1 MLRFGTHV
9 LMAASVAITHQVAA
23 SGCEDSFWPVYAG
36 GQTGDERVN
45 CFVYDP
51 IEELIIVG
59 GITSSEDFAPVPIEH
74 GFLYA
79 LDMNSNWKWGH
90 FFYEVANRVASIDG
104 CQLSSNGNSLAVTG
118 MSQDRPVIMDLNTR
132 DGTLN
137 KFIYINHVDESG
149 NPGSYENFG
158 AIFKDES
165 DFRDNKPYYYTS
177 FIRDDEMFMLRVYE
191 TEFGASIDWNLKF

>member
-1 MLRFGTHV
+1 MFRFGTQA
-9 LMAASVAITHQVAA
+9 LIAASLAFTHQAAA

-51 IEELIIVG
+51 NEELLIVG
-59 GITSSEDFAPVPIEH
+59 GVTTSADFSPAPIEH

-79 LDMNSNWKWGH
+79 LDLNSNWKWGR
-90 FFYEVANRVASIDG
+90 FFYETANRIASIDG
-104 CQLSSNGNSLAVTG
+104 CQMSSNGNSLAVTG
-118 MSQDRPVIMDLNTR
+118 MSQDRPAIMDVNTR
-132 DGTLN
+132 DGTLK
-137 KFIYINHVDESG
+137 KFVSIVHVDAD
-149 NPGSYENFG
+149 NPSNYENFG

-165 DFRDNKPYYYTS
+165 DYRDNKPYYYTS
-177 FIRDDEMFMLRVYE
+177 FIKDDEMFMLRVYE